1 MNRFV
6 AGICVVL
13 VTGLLGAVAPA
24 EAVDLITAKSGLE
37 KAVAEAKK
45 WKPDAV
51 LAGVGTLNAKVDGT
65 SFFWNYDFQS
75 HKTNT
80 CARVIILAT
89 GKATTQDYG
98 NCTFSSK
105 PIATTFV
112 DSPAAVTAAKAGGF
126 QAGEEINLSLTH
138 RRDRNLTPS
147 RECWSLSSPE
157 HDFDKKNAVMRSW
170 CVDPKSGKFV
180 TRLAGEGGK

>member
-6 AGICVVL
+6 AGICAVL

-24 EAVDLITAKSGLE
+24 GAVDLITAKSGLE
-37 KAVAEAKK
+37 KAVAESRK
-45 WKPDAV
+45 WKSDAV

-75 HKTNT
+75 KKTHT

-89 GKATTQDYG
+89 GKVTTQDFG
-98 NCTFSSK
+98 NCTFSK

-112 DSPAAVTAAKAGGF
+112 DSPAAVAGAKAGGF
-126 QAGEEINLSLTH
+126 QAGEEINITLTH
-138 RRDRNLTPS
+138 RLDRNLTPS
-147 RECWSLSSPE
+147 RECWSLSSPK
-157 HDFDKKNAVMRSW
+157 HDFDKKNSVMRGW
-170 CVDPKSGKFV
+170 CVDPKNGKFV